1 MNQLTSD
8 FKITK
13 YTFNGQQVYKHN
25 GLYMLATGQ
34 IIMRRDFS
42 LKNKNNKNNIT
53 CKIKMLF

>member
-34 IIMRRDFS
+34 IVMRRDFS
-42 LKNKNNKNNIT
+42 FKHKNKQTKQ
-53 CKIKMLF
+53 K